1 MKNNNI
7 PPSKL
12 TLIKMRI
19 AIIIFSVFITG
30 SVAFAQATTAI
41 GTARVWGTVDG
52 VAIEGVV
59 QGPSAQVSDLQIACV
74 FEYTEGDI
82 YNSPPALP
90 PALNGLVH
98 LDQDMKGLLTEIRK
112 SGKFLGHANET
123 LLITPAK
130 GAIGGKRLLLIGL
143 GDRNKFTP
151 DLMTGIGGVAMREA
165 LKLGVNNFSFASDL
179 KDAGIDSPTALVAG
193 NVVKGIFEAYRTQLW
208 LKEKQLTK
216 IKPIAKVILLAG
228 PAFFT
233 TAGEGIQEAITAIK
247 N

>member
-1 MKNNNI
+1 MENNNI

-59 QGPSAQVSDLQIACV
+59 QGPSAQVSDLQVACV

-143 GDRNKFTP
+143 GDRSKFTP

>member
-59 QGPSAQVSDLQIACV
+59 QGPSAQVSDLQVACV

-143 GDRNKFTP
+143 GDRNNFTP

>member
-143 GDRNKFTP
+143 GDRNNFTP

>member
-59 QGPSAQVSDLQIACV
+59 QGPSAQVSDLQVACV